1 MSDTELEDE
10 APTSKKIETK
20 RIFINHID
28 TFNGK
33 NLAKHLSK
41 CAVGASSGGEEEEAG
56 EEEGEGGETKEKN
69 TYQIYGTV
77 KNTDDFKGAVYVKE
91 IVKVRFGP
99 TCLGI
104 IIIVS
109 FFL

>member
-10 APTSKKIETK
+10 APASKKIETK

-41 CAVGASSGGEEEEAG
+41 CVVGASQGGEEEEAG
-56 EEEGEGGETKEKN
+56 EEEGGGGEAKEKN
-69 TYQIYGTV
+69 TYHIYGTV
-77 KNTDDFKGAVYVKE
+77 KNSDDFKGAEYVKE
-91 IVKVRFGP
+91 IIKVRKQFK
-99 TCLGI
+99 
-104 IIIVS
+104 
-109 FFL
+109 F